1 VIPLAKQIKI
11 LLVDD
16 DKDLVQVV
24 KIALEL
30 NGFKVTT
37 SNNGQEAYFKFG
49 NDIFDAVVT
58 DLMMPKMD
66 GVELIT
72 AIQKISEVPIFII
85 SALVENNRHRLKDM
99 KGLVILPK
107 PFDTDVLCQKL
118 KAAIKLTTTTSAAS
132 GIMENTTENV
142 LKFRAG
148 DVVFEESA
156 PPTDIFIV
164 KDGTFSVYKKSST
177 GERIAIAIIKPGEV
191 LGEMAVFTG
200 QNRTTTVVA
209 QTDGTL
215 IRFPMEKVKET
226 LSGQPAWFKILLKTI
241 STRLSDT
248 TTALAEAKSKA
259 PPKE

>member
-1 VIPLAKQIKI
+1 MAKQSKI

-24 KIALEL
+24 KMALEL

-37 SNNGQEAYFKFG
+37 SGNGQEANFKFG
-49 NDIFDAVVT
+49 NDVFDAVVT

-66 GVELIT
+66 GIEFIT
-72 AIQKISEVPIFII
+72 AIQKISQVPIFVI
-85 SALVENNRHRLKDM
+85 SASVENNRHKLKDI

-118 KAAIKLTTTTSAAS
+118 KAAIKLNSTTSATA
-132 GIMENTTENV
+132 GIADNTVENV

-148 DVVFEESA
+148 DVVIEESA

-164 KDGTFSVYKKSST
+164 KDGTFSVHKRSST
-177 GERIAIAIIKPGEV
+177 GEKIAIAIIKPGEV

-200 QNRTTTVVA
+200 QSRTTTVIA

-215 IRFPMEKVKET
+215 IRFPMDKVKET
-226 LSGQPAWFKILLKTI
+226 LNSQPAWFKVLMKTI

-248 TTALAEAKSKA
+248 TTALAEAKSKT
-259 PPKE
+259 PKE